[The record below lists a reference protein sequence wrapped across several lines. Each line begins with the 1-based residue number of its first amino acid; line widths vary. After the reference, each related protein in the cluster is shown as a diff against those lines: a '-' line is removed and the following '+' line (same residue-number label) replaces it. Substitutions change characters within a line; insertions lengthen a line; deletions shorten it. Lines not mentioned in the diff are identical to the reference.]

1 MGCGSEHYTR
11 WNRVSFKHLLLQ
23 HRLNSIVSRWPS
35 RLQQHRNRLHRI
47 KVSVAKRKA
56 QRAHDL
62 KVLIMRRRVRAWKVA
77 VSQLWKQSRVLRRQ
91 HTADRDSVT
100 PEDWDQL
107 FEKSPGKLRA
117 IYQKPH
123 HKEKWPKEVPYLN
136 MIALANYKA
145 KRYRQAHRP
154 QAVPNLNLTAVRDLQ
169 EKLWPRVGW
178 PKEDPYSNNEARVE
192 YCEKHWPRVN
202 LPRSVQ
208 YLDLAARLPYGEGLP
223 SAKWVEGVPHV
234 DYVALAA
241 HIGKPKAE
249 AEKVRRTSGSGA
261 PPSRETSCHAS
272 QSTMSRKERMHTL
285 PRPQFDDRFHV
296 ELFKKRQQ
304 DAKYQAEVA
313 MNDVAIKILKQFI
326 RQLDQVKVL
335 LEQSRKNPRSV
346 TVKQWQDAAEG
357 TDILDTN
364 LEAAQRM
371 EFSRRLEV
379 GEIPVGTGGQGL
391 VKGFEKMR
399 REWSGR

>member
-1 MGCGSEHYTR
+1 
-11 WNRVSFKHLLLQ
+11 
-23 HRLNSIVSRWPS
+23 
-35 RLQQHRNRLHRI
+35 
-47 KVSVAKRKA
+47 
-56 QRAHDL
+56 
-62 KVLIMRRRVRAWKVA
+62 MRRRVRAWKLG
-77 VSQLWKQSRVLRRQ
+77 VSQLWRQSRVLRRQ

-100 PEDWDQL
+100 PADWDQL

-136 MIALANYKA
+136 MIALANYKE

-154 QAVPNLNLTAVRDLQ
+154 QPVPNLNLTAVRDLR

-178 PKEDPYSNNEARVE
+178 PKNDPRSNNEARVE
-192 YCEKHWPRVN
+192 YCEKHWSRVN

-208 YLDLAARLPYGEGLP
+208 YLDLAARLPCGEGVP
-223 SAKWVEGVPHV
+223 PAKWVGSVPHV

-241 HIGKPKAE
+241 HIGKPNAE
-249 AEKVRRTSGSGA
+249 AEKVRRRSGSGA
-261 PPSRETSCHAS
+261 PPSRDTGCHAS
-272 QSTMSRKERMHTL
+272 QSAISRKEQMHTL
-285 PRPQFDDRFHV
+285 PRPQLDDRFHA

-313 MNDVAIKILKQFI
+313 MNDVAIKTLKHFI
-326 RQLDQVKVL
+326 MQLDQVKALV
-335 LEQSRKNPRSV
+335 EQSRNDPRSV
-346 TVKQWQDAAEG
+346 TLKQWQDAAEG

-371 EFSRRLEV
+371 ELSRRLEV

-391 VKGFEKMR
+391 TKGFEKMR
-399 REWSGR
+399 REWSE